1 MVAKIAPGKS
11 IRDCFYYNENKVKE
25 GAATILAAENYPLE
39 MGQLTEHYRLKMLE
53 KLAALNTNT
62 TVNSVHI
69 SLNFDPSEKL
79 PADKLKEIAKV
90 YMDNLGFGQQPYLI
104 YEHRDAGHPHIHIV
118 TTNIE
123 MDGTAITLHRLVNRK
138 SEPAR
143 KMIEQKYGLVR
154 AEDQKASNQQLKT
167 AYAAKVIYGRF
178 ESRRS
183 MANVLSKVIKEY
195 SYSSLEGLNAILG
208 LYNIKAD
215 RGSED
220 SRIYKNNGLVYRILD
235 DKSQP
240 VGVPIKASSFFEKP
254 TLKYLE
260 ARFGI
265 NQKDSGKFKAGVKNA
280 IDLNLMKQKNITLK
294 ELMEA
299 LKKTGIEVVLRQN
312 KDGLLYGIT
321 YVDHK
326 NKCVFNGSELGK
338 QYSAN
343 AILERCG
350 HMSSVPLPTQ
360 QGLASESKYNN
371 PATKSNGTLDSI
383 KADEGV
389 AARQV
394 NNNEN
399 LLESL
404 MQSENNYEYLPYELR
419 KTRKKRK
426 KKTNRL

>member
-25 GAATILAAENYPLE
+25 GAATMLAAENYPLE
-39 MGQLTEHYRLKMLE
+39 IGQLTEHYRLKMLE

-79 PADKLKEIAKV
+79 PVEKLKEIAKV
-90 YMDNLGFGQQPYLI
+90 YMDNLGFGHQPYLV

-123 MDGTAITLHRLVNRK
+123 MDATAITLHRLVNRK

-154 AEDQKASNQQLKT
+154 AEDQKASHQQLKT
-167 AYAAKVIYGRF
+167 AYAAKVIYGRS

-183 MANVLSKVIKEY
+183 IANVLSKVLKEY
-195 SYSSLEGLNAILG
+195 RYSSLEGLNAILG

-235 DKSQP
+235 DKGQP

-260 ARFGI
+260 ERFGD
-265 NQKDSGKFKAGVKNA
+265 NQKESGKFKAAVKNA
-280 IDLNLMKQKNITLK
+280 IDLNLMKHKNITLK
-294 ELMEA
+294 ELMGA
-299 LKKTGIEVVLRQN
+299 LKKDGIEVVLRQN
-312 KDGLLYGIT
+312 KEGILYGIT

-343 AILERCG
+343 AMQLRCG
-350 HMSSVPLPTQ
+350 DTDNALSTSQ
-360 QGLASESKYNN
+360 QYIASENKYID
-371 PATKSNGTLDSI
+371 PATKSNGPQDSI

-389 AARQV
+389 AGRQV
-394 NNNEN
+394 NESEN
-399 LLESL
+399 LLEAL
-404 MQSENNYEYLPYELR
+404 TQSENNYEYLPYELR